1 MAAAPPA
8 PPAAEGAQNNSEA
21 LQFNDEAVD
30 MLMLLDYETRFCNKE
45 MKPLSRTFFVYP
57 GPNTAAQFKYFTRLV
72 AWMLELLRK
81 QPDWDEYD
89 DPNTVITNMMVA
101 MRDIGVNVEG
111 MIPGKLKQGYGD
123 GVCMVLNSLTKEV
136 LRRTGFEWGQPSYPE
151 EGLADEAEVDSDAEI
166 NSVGEDEMP
175 GEGEEEDLMYQED
188 DVKKKVDNDSDEE
201 NHAVLESTVDP
212 KEWLLEVER
221 VAPKLKIQIPNDSK
235 EWRTHLQQTR
245 GYKQVIETQF
255 PAVKAQLDK
264 LSKELSGAL
273 DRIKSKE
280 AFINTQFDHRALDY
294 RQQQEEL
301 NTVQTQYT
309 ELNEVVMNLQIELKN
324 VVEELD
330 VVKNDMEERSSTVT
344 DTAPIV
350 KMKDAFKK
358 LKKDTLQL
366 EVRIGVVSHTLMQAK
381 LRQRPQEDR
390 KHGLYGG
397 GPGGGDRDEDEEMDS

>member
-1 MAAAPPA
+1 MAVAAAPA
-8 PPAAEGAQNNSEA
+8 DGAQYNAEA
-21 LQFNDEAVD
+21 LQLNDEVVD

-45 MKPLSRTFFVYP
+45 LKPISRTFFTYP
-57 GPNTAAQFKYFTRLV
+57 ASNTAYQFKYFTQLV
-72 AWMLELLRK
+72 VWCLKLRD
-81 QPDWDEYD
+81 PRWEAEWDEYE
-89 DPNTVITNMMVA
+89 DPNTVTTNIMVILKDA
-101 MRDIGVNVEG
+101 NIQVNAV
-111 MIPGKLKQGYGD
+111 PAKLKAGCGD
-123 GVCMVLNSLTKEV
+123 SVCQVLHALLKEV
-136 LRRTGFEWGQPSYPE
+136 LRSTRFEWGAPIYPD

-166 NSVGEDEMP
+166 HSVGEDDMP
-175 GEGEEEDLMYQED
+175 ADGEEDDLMYQED
-188 DVKKKVDNDSDEE
+188 DVKKNDHDSEDGD
-201 NHAVLESTVDP
+201 HQVLEANIDP

-221 VAPKLKIQIPNDSK
+221 VAPKLKIQMPNDSK

-255 PAVKAQLDK
+255 PAAKAQLEK
-264 LSKELSGAL
+264 LSANLTSAL

-301 NTVQTQYT
+301 TQVQSQYT
-309 ELNEVVMNLQIELKN
+309 HSNEVVMNLQIELKN
-324 VVEELD
+324 VQEELE

-358 LKKDTLQL
+358 LRTDTRQL

-397 GPGGGDRDEDEEMDS
+397 GPGGNQEEYDDVDP

>member
-1 MAAAPPA
+1 
-8 PPAAEGAQNNSEA
+8 
-21 LQFNDEAVD
+21 
-30 MLMLLDYETRFCNKE
+30 
-45 MKPLSRTFFVYP
+45 
-57 GPNTAAQFKYFTRLV
+57 
-72 AWMLELLRK
+72 MLELLRR
-81 QPDWDEYD
+81 QADWDEYD

-101 MRDIGVNVEG
+101 LRDIGVNVEG
-111 MIPGKLKQGYGD
+111 MIPAKLKQGYGD
-123 GVCMVLNSLTKEV
+123 GVCQVLFNLTKEV
-136 LRRTGFEWGQPSYPE
+136 LRRTGFEWGQPSYPD

-175 GEGEEEDLMYQED
+175 GEGDEEDLMYQED
-188 DVKKKVDNDSDEE
+188 DVKKKTENDSDEE

-212 KEWLLEVER
+212 KEWLLEVEK

-330 VVKNDMEERSSTVT
+330 VVKSDMEERSSTVT

-397 GPGGGDRDEDEEMDS
+397 GPGGGDRDEDEEGDL